1 MLDRTGH
8 GSLYNDYSYFIKGAD
23 TDSCVGHARAT
34 QKGWLSPKE
43 TFMGSAFCLGLASVL
58 GLYLTSL
65 VSSTTSIDFDCYM
78 VFVTVSSVFNAFCYT
93 GGEYPLGYIGLGN

>member
-34 QKGWLSPKE
+34 QKGWSLTKE
-43 TFMGSAFCLGLASVL
+43 LFMGSAFCLGLASVL
-58 GLYLTSL
+58 GLYLASL

-78 VFVTVSSVFNAFCYT
+78 VFVTVSSVFSAFCYR